1 MIDPSPSATDADLL
15 ACSPACVRIGAGDRL
30 AVVVV
35 LTSLGLARI
44 RREGVESIGPLA
56 LEKAGLGGRAST
68 GIVWRYTAQPL
79 PVLPAQV
86 EAIGALDAVL
96 GRADTRDPLCV
107 ATLAHFAEALHQ
119 VLHVPADLPWFQG
132 HFPTEPILAG
142 IVQVRWA
149 VDAARILTGRTEGPA
164 SVQQLKFKSPIR
176 PESIVDLTLACLDG
190 AVTFAFRSAVG
201 ECSYGRLQYR
211 V

>member
-56 LEKAGLGGRAST
+56 LEKAGLAREAAAR
-68 GIVWRYTAQPL
+68 IAWRYTARP
-79 PVLPAQV
+79 PAAFPAEVEVLG
-86 EAIGALDAVL
+86 ELDALL
-96 GRADTRDPLCV
+96 GRTDMREPFLV
-107 ATLAHFAEALHQ
+107 ATLTHFAEALHQ

-201 ECSYGRLQYR
+201 ECSSGRLQYR

>member
-1 MIDPSPSATDADLL
+1 LIDPSPSATDADLL
-15 ACSPACVRIGAGDRL
+15 ACSPTCVRIGAGDRL

-44 RREGVESIGPLA
+44 RREGVESIGPVA
-56 LEKAGLGGRAST
+56 LETAGLAREAAAR
-68 GIVWRYTAQPL
+68 IAWRYTARPPAAF
-79 PVLPAQV
+79 PVEV
-86 EAIGALDAVL
+86 EVLGELDALL
-96 GRADTRDPLCV
+96 GRTDMREPFLV
-107 ATLAHFAEALHQ
+107 ATLAHSAEAVHR
-119 VLHVPADLPWFQG
+119 VLHVPADLAWFKG

-149 VDAARILTGRTEGPA
+149 VEAARTLTGSAAGPA
-164 SVQQLKFKSPIR
+164 SIQQLKFKAPIR

-201 ECSYGRLQYR
+201 ECSSGRLQYR

>member
-1 MIDPSPSATDADLL
+1 MIDPAPSATDTDLL

-35 LTSLGLARI
+35 LTSSGLARI
-44 RREGVESIGPLA
+44 RGNGIESIGPLA
-56 LEKAGLGGRAST
+56 LEKAGLGGDVLTRV
-68 GIVWRYTAQPL
+68 VWRYTARPS
-79 PVLPAQV
+79 VAFPAEV
-86 EAIGALDAVL
+86 ESLGKLDAML
-96 GRADTRDPLCV
+96 GRTDMRDPLQV
-107 ATLAHFAEALHQ
+107 ATPAHSAEALHQ

-176 PESIVDLTLACLDG
+176 PESIVDLTVNRLDG
-190 AVTFAFRSAVG
+190 GVAFALRSLDG
-201 ECSYGRLQYR
+201 ECSSGRLQYR